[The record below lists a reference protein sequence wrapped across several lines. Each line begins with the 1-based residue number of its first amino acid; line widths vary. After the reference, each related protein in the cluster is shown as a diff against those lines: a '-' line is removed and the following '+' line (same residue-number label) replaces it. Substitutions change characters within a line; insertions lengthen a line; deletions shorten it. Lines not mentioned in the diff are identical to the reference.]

1 MVESGAF
8 NTASQAGTAASGGPP
23 AARGY
28 AVPLVVAVTGHR
40 DLLPAEIP
48 RIRERVRQFLLE
60 LRDACPGRIVAV
72 MSPLAEGADRL
83 VAEEAISLR
92 MPLHVPLPMPRH
104 LYAQDFVTPQSR
116 AQFDALCAAAAEV
129 YELPLVAGNTAA
141 LIAEPGPARARQ
153 YAQAGV
159 FLCAHCHVLLA
170 LWDGKASDQLGG
182 TSQVVQFHHHDVMPG
197 HTPAATSSRLTLA
210 DDESDLVYHVVCSRD
225 RTDGAP
231 APGMAPLETCWFT
244 VDANEP
250 RTKRMP
256 VRHRQVFARANEFSA
271 DAQAH
276 AREIRAGCYPLLND
290 EQAAR
295 LAPGLRD
302 INQAFC
308 AADWLAI
315 HFQKRVAAVL
325 RITHACA
332 LVTGLAYVSYA
343 DYAAEHALLLMALA
357 PMVVAYCISWL
368 ANHGAWHRKYLD
380 YRTLAEGLRV
390 QFYWAA
396 AGVTSGNVTKF
407 AHDNFLQMQDPDLG
421 WIRNV
426 MRVAGTECDARPYHD
441 AAGVQFAVQEWIG
454 DERSGQLGY
463 YRKKINERLARQK
476 VTQSVMRLGLWA
488 TAVSF
493 TALLA
498 VGDWIP
504 DGIQGPVTYLMGCI
518 LLLVGI
524 RQSYAKSTAESELI
538 KQYEFMHRI
547 FRNAR
552 SRHDAAETDGERRR
566 VLKILGDA
574 ALEEHAQWIL
584 MHRERAIDQ
593 KEAVRLG

>member
-1 MVESGAF
+1 MVEPGAF
-8 NTASQAGTAASGGPP
+8 NTASQAGTAASGTRPV
-23 AARGY
+23 AHGY

-40 DLLPAEIP
+40 DLLPAELP
-48 RIRERVRQFLLE
+48 RIRDRVRQFLCE
-60 LRDACPGRIVAV
+60 LRDAYPGRIVAV

-83 VAEEAISLR
+83 VAEEAITLGL
-92 MPLHVPLPMPRH
+92 PLHVPLPMPRH
-104 LYAQDFVTPQSR
+104 LYALDFATPQSV
-116 AQFDALCAAAAEV
+116 AQFDALCAAAVEV
-129 YELPLVAGNTAA
+129 YELPLVAGNTPA
-141 LIAEPGPARARQ
+141 LIGEHGPARARQ
-153 YAQAGV
+153 YAQTGV

-182 TSQVVQFHHHDVMPG
+182 TSQVVRFHHHDVMPG
-197 HTPAATSSRLTLA
+197 YTPTATSSRLTLA
-210 DDESDLVYHVVCSRD
+210 DDESDLVYHVVCSRN
-225 RTDGAP
+225 RPDGAP
-231 APGMAPLETCWFT
+231 APGLAALETSWYT
-244 VDANEP
+244 ADANEP
-250 RTKRMP
+250 RAKQMP
-256 VRHRQVFARANEFSA
+256 IRHRQVFERANEFSV

-276 AREIRAGCYPLLND
+276 TDEIRAGSYPLLND

-302 INQAFC
+302 INQVFC

-315 HFQKRVAAVL
+315 HFQKRVTAVL
-325 RITHACA
+325 RVTHACA

-343 DYAAEHALLLMALA
+343 DFAAERALLLMALA
-357 PMVVAYCISWL
+357 PMVVAYCVSWL
-368 ANHGAWHRKYLD
+368 ANHGSWHRKYLD

-426 MRVAGTECDARPYHD
+426 MRVSGTECDARPNHD
-441 AAGVQFAVQEWIG
+441 AAGVQFAVREWIG

-463 YRKKINERLARQK
+463 YRRKISERLVRQK

-552 SRHDAAETDGERRR
+552 RRFDAAENDDERRGI
-566 VLKILGDA
+566 LKMLGDA
-574 ALEEHAQWIL
+574 ALEEHAEWIL